1 MSELAHPATDNSRPS
16 RNGPS
21 GFRLPLVI
29 IYMIV
34 AFNITAF
41 TVILQLDW
49 LIFNLAVEKVIAWT
63 LTTGSWMLAYLNRN
77 KFASIF

>member
-1 MSELAHPATDNSRPS
+1 MSELAHPGNDNSRLN
-16 RNGPS
+16 RKGTA

-41 TVILQLDW
+41 TVILQLDL
-49 LIFNLAVEKVIAWT
+49 LIFYSAVEKVIAWT
-63 LTTGSWMLAYLNRN
+63 LTAGSWILAYLNRN